1 MMGGFGFGGF
11 GMILWVVFLGLIV
24 WAVVA
29 VGRRTSDST
38 SPERARAILD
48 ERFAR
53 GEVSVEEYQKLRAAL
68 RA

>member
-1 MMGGFGFGGF
+1 
-11 GMILWVVFLGLIV
+11 MILWVVFLGLIV
-24 WAVVA
+24 WAILGA
-29 VGRRTSDST
+29 GRRTSDAT

>member
-24 WAVVA
+24 WAVLA
-29 VGRRTSDST
+29 AGKRTSDPT
-38 SPERARAILD
+38 SPERARTILD